1 MRILHTSDWHL
12 GRQFHGIALDDDHA
26 AMLDQVE
33 AAITAHR
40 PDLLIIAGDVF
51 DRPSPPQAA
60 LKRFGEFLTRISQD
74 PNLAIAMIAGNHD
87 SPAQIAMMGVLP
99 TAGRTLVRGPI
110 DRDSHP
116 LLLSDSDGVVAVS
129 ALPFSYEF
137 AAKACFE
144 DLTIACPA
152 DVMRA
157 QLAAARGTVPDGARW
172 IVIAHAFVAGAAS
185 SEGERSLSRTVGG
198 IETVPVDLFVGAH
211 YVALGHLHRPQR
223 AGAEHIRYSGAP
235 LAFGLDEAGD
245 VKSLTLVDL
254 AADGS
259 VSVELLPLKPLREV
273 RTIRGRLSELI
284 EAPAVCND
292 FTGVTLTDEVVQ
304 IDAMKRI
311 RAVYPNAVQ
320 LNYADLRARGSID
333 RTDIDHAL
341 KDPKAVIAD
350 FLGAVRQDGLSEAEG
365 AIVDAALAGLAQD
378 LPS

>member
-26 AMLDQVE
+26 AILSQVE
-33 AAITAHR
+33 AAIAAHR
-40 PDLLIIAGDVF
+40 PDLLIIAGDIF
-51 DRPSPPQAA
+51 DRPSPPQVA
-60 LKRFGEFLTRISQD
+60 LKRFGEFLTRISRD
-74 PNLAIAMIAGNHD
+74 RNLAIAMIAGNHD

-99 TAGRTLVRGPI
+99 TAGRNLVRGPI
-110 DRDSHP
+110 DRDNQP
-116 LLLSDSDGVVAVS
+116 LLLSDKDGMVAVS

-144 DLTIACPA
+144 DAAIACPA

-157 QLAAARGTVPDGARW
+157 QLEAARATVPEGARW

-185 SEGERSLSRTVGG
+185 SGGERSLSRAVGG
-198 IETVPVDLFVGAH
+198 IETVPAELFEGAH
-211 YVALGHLHRPQR
+211 YVALGHLHRPQP
-223 AGAEHIRYSGAP
+223 AGADHIRYSGAP

-254 AADGS
+254 ADDGS
-259 VSVELLPLKPLREV
+259 VAVQLLPLAPLREV

-284 EAPAVCND
+284 EAPVVCTD

-320 LNYADLRARGSID
+320 LNYSELRALGAVD
-333 RTDIDHAL
+333 RTEIDTAL
-341 KDPKAVIAD
+341 QDPKSVVGD
-350 FLGAVRQDGLSEAEG
+350 FLGAVRQDGLSEAEA
-365 AIVDAALAGLAQD
+365 AIVDTALAGLAENLQA
-378 LPS
+378 

>member
-26 AMLDQVE
+26 AILGQVE
-33 AAITAHR
+33 AAIAAHR
-40 PDLLIIAGDVF
+40 PDLLIIAGDIF
-51 DRPSPPQAA
+51 DRPSPPQTA
-60 LKRFGEFLTRISQD
+60 LKRFGEFLTRISRD

-110 DRDSHP
+110 DRDNQP
-116 LLLSDSDGVVAVS
+116 LLLSDTGGMVAVS

-137 AAKACFE
+137 AAKATFE
-144 DLTIACPA
+144 DPAIACPA

-157 QLAAARGTVPDGARW
+157 QLEAARATIPEGARW
-172 IVIAHAFVAGAAS
+172 IVVAHAFVAGAAS
-185 SEGERSLSRTVGG
+185 SDGERSLSRAVGG
-198 IETVPVDLFVGAH
+198 IETVPAELFEGAH
-211 YVALGHLHRPQR
+211 YVALGHLHRPQP
-223 AGAEHIRYSGAP
+223 AGADHIRYSGAP

-254 AADGS
+254 AANGS
-259 VSVELLPLKPLREV
+259 VAVQLLPLAPLREV

-284 EAPAVCND
+284 EAPAVCTD

-311 RAVYPNAVQ
+311 RALYPNAVQ
-320 LNYADLRARGSID
+320 LNYAERCARGAID
-333 RTDIDHAL
+333 RTEIDTTL
-341 KDPKAVIAD
+341 QDPKSVVGD
-350 FLGAVRQDGLSEAEG
+350 FLGAVRQDGLSDAEA
-365 AIVDAALAGLAQD
+365 AIVDTALARLAED
-378 LPS
+378 LQA